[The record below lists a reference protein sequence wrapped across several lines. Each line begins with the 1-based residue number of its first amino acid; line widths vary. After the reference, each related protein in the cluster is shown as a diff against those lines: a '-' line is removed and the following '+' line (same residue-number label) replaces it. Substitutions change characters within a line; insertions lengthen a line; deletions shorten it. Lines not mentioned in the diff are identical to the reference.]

1 MQGNVKRNV
10 KRNCAIFS
18 IASKTK
24 KAMCESLILCGLS
37 KFFKNARR
45 YGIKK
50 SRPAGSP
57 GQPQVADQQ
66 PQVGHLLLAQ
76 SGYIRQGPVVP
87 PQQDRMSGGGGGD
100 PGGSA
105 LPAGA
110 DAAWQLNPTK
120 TGKPC
125 GLPVGSRVNQRLCQ
139 TGKRG
144 ITASSSAHRKRTGPW
159 GQ

>member
-37 KFFKNARR
+37 KFFQKCPSVRDKEKPPGGLTVSAAGRR
-45 YGIKK
+45 SAAAGGPPAP
-50 SRPAGSP
+50 RPARS
-57 GQPQVADQQ
+57 
-66 PQVGHLLLAQ
+66 H
-76 SGYIRQGPVVP
+76 
-87 PQQDRMSGGGGGD
+87 
-100 PGGSA
+100 
-105 LPAGA
+105 PAGPGRPA
-110 DAAWQLNPTK
+110 PTGPNVRWWWGSGRQRSAGRCRRCLAAEPHKK

>member
-1 MQGNVKRNV
+1 MQCVKAGF
-10 KRNCAIFS
+10 CAGF
-18 IASKTK
+18 
-24 KAMCESLILCGLS
+24 LN
-37 KFFKNARR
+37 FFKNARR

-66 PQVGHLLLAQ
+66 PQVGRLPLAQ
-76 SGYIRQGPVVP
+76 SGHIQQGPVVP
-87 PQQDRMSGGGGGD
+87 PQQDRMSGGGGD

-120 TGKPC
+120 KPA
-125 GLPVGSRVNQRLCQ
+125 SRAACR
-139 TGKRG
+139 
-144 ITASSSAHRKRTGPW
+144 W
-159 GQ
+159 GAE